1 MDTVISNN
9 SATFSVG
16 QKQLLC
22 LARALLRKNKFLVLD
37 EATANVDMQTDALI
51 QKVIRES
58 FAGTTVITIAHRLDT
73 IVDYDKILVMS
84 KGRVVEA
91 GSPYELIEKKG
102 EFFRMVQHAGK
113 NAEVIIN
120 RARKTHFKTI

>member
-1 MDTVISNN
+1 MKLPDKMETVISNN
-9 SATFSVG
+9 SETFSVG

-51 QKVIRES
+51 QKVIREC

-73 IVDYDKILVMS
+73 IADYDKVLVMR
-84 KGRVVEA
+84 KGKVAEE
-91 GSPYELIEKKG
+91 GSPY
-102 EFFRMVQHAGK
+102 
-113 NAEVIIN
+113 
-120 RARKTHFKTI
+120 